1 MVSMVARARPV
12 PVLLVLAALV
22 VGVVGPCLC
31 ALRAAETRA
40 AHDCCDP
47 EMGLTAAASD
57 CCTTCTAT
65 LRAPAPA
72 VPEKDDAS
80 VITAVVVLPLRIVPA
95 ALVAS
100 VSRLDASL
108 DASPPPTI
116 LRI

>member
-1 MVSMVARARPV
+1 MVPMVVRARPV
-12 PVLLVLAALV
+12 PVLVVLAALV

-40 AHDCCDP
+40 AHDCCDA
-47 EMGLTAAASD
+47 EMGLKAAAPD

-80 VITAVVVLPLRIVPA
+80 AIPAVVALPLRLVPA

-100 VSRLDASL
+100 VARLDASC
-108 DASPPPTI
+108 DASSPPTI

>member
-1 MVSMVARARPV
+1 MVPMSGRARPV
-12 PVLLVLAALV
+12 PVLVVLAALV

-40 AHDCCDP
+40 AHDCCDS
-47 EMGLTAAASD
+47 EMGLKAAAPE

-65 LRAPAPA
+65 RRAPAPA

-80 VITAVVVLPLRIVPA
+80 AIPAVVALPMRIAPA
-95 ALVAS
+95 GLVAA
-100 VSRLDASL
+100 VSGFDACL